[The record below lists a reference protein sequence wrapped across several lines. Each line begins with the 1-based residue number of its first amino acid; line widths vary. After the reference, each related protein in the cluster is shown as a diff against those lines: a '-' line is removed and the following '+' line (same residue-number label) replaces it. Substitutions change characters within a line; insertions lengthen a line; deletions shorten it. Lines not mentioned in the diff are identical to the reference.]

1 MTIDNEHGLFL
12 AHLKQLFDEQG
23 IAYKPIKFADGSE
36 LLTFALI
43 DYDGKELEMMARAN
57 PDDVWLYIFGR
68 VGNLT
73 DFDSKVQL
81 VHSLM
86 QLNLDLMGAKTAL
99 NEENDILL
107 MTATNNTKL
116 TDSELDEI
124 LDNIKFASSEFYSLL
139 EEL

>member
-1 MTIDNEHGLFL
+1 MNQEHSLFL
-12 AHLKQLFDEQG
+12 AHLKQLLDNQG
-23 IAYKPIKFADGSE
+23 INFEPMIFPDGSE

-43 DYDGKELEMMARAN
+43 DYDGKELEMMARAT

-86 QLNLDLMGAKTAL
+86 QLNFVLMGAKIAL
-99 NEENDILL
+99 NEENDIVL
-107 MTATNNTKL
+107 MIATNNTKL